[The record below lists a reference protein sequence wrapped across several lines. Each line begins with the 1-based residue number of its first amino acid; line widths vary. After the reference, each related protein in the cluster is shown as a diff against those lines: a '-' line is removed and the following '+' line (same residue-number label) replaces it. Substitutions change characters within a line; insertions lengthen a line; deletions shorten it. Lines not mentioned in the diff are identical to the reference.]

1 MAWNEKV
8 KSTEARPLPA
18 PTSTP
23 SLQKV
28 DPEPEFLPMY
38 HRDTQVSVEFTD
50 YFKGP
55 RNIYS
60 HSKWPIFMR
69 LHGSVLPKL
78 IVPMSLPKIRL
89 DDCVYICSSRLT
101 VWLER
106 FWRHGRRPSPASQS

>member
-1 MAWNEKV
+1 MARNEKANSP
-8 KSTEARPLPA
+8 KARPLQIPMSIPA
-18 PTSTP
+18 
-23 SLQKV
+23 LQKV

-69 LHGSVLPKL
+69 LHGSVVPKM
-78 IVPMSLPKIRL
+78 IVPMSLSNLHPTSPPPQHLFDGI
-89 DDCVYICSSRLT
+89 VYACSSQLT
-101 VWLER
+101 AWLE
-106 FWRHGRRPSPASQS
+106 PS